1 MDENTLA
8 SYLYDYGMAS
18 CADIGD
24 TDPEERNIWLGFLA
38 SLEQACRETG
48 CDANTAVLLQSNQ
61 EDKVCGFH
69 REYGYYYVS
78 CGDRGEWYLVILEQN
93 RDEAMNLF
101 LERIFDKVAYEY
113 ALLRRKD
120 EEKAWP
126 YHCRFD
132 YRKIWFG
139 QALHW
144 LAPVVDWQFF
154 VECAGRYVE
163 LLNRWFAVPHW
174 EYDFELGRLIES
186 DDSWANIEVRFYDSP
201 PDHLLKFAVIA
212 AKYQEKWVVCKHRE
226 RDTYEF
232 PGGHREPGETIEET
246 AKRELYEE
254 TGAVRYEMRPV
265 CGYSVTRY
273 SREGAPDEESF
284 GMLFSCEVFQFGE
297 LPPDFEMEKIELFE
311 KIPDNW
317 TYPDIQPF
325 LLEYLME
332 NEKK

>member
-24 TDPEERNIWLGFLA
+24 IDPEERNIWTGFLA
-38 SLEQACRETG
+38 SLEQACIETG

-78 CGDRGEWYLVILEQN
+78 CGDRGERYLVILEQN
-93 RDEAMNLF
+93 RDEALNLF
-101 LERIFDKVAYEY
+101 LERVFDKMAYEY
-113 ALLRRKD
+113 ALLRQKD
-120 EEKAWP
+120 EEKAWS

-139 QALHW
+139 QALAW

-174 EYDFELGRLIES
+174 EYDFELGCLIE
-186 DDSWANIEVRFYDSP
+186 
-201 PDHLLKFAVIA
+201 
-212 AKYQEKWVVCKHRE
+212 
-226 RDTYEF
+226 
-232 PGGHREPGETIEET
+232 
-246 AKRELYEE
+246 
-254 TGAVRYEMRPV
+254 TG
-265 CGYSVTRY
+265 Y
-273 SREGAPDEESF
+273 SREYTDSKYLRRVVYEEFENASWVILEPQSAF
-284 GMLFSCEVFQFGE
+284 LEEEKNKCRPEGYAFRVDGKVLDMDRYEDRVCILLEGEEDNLHVYTLEGE
-297 LPPDFEMEKIELFE
+297 LLWKAGKRL
-311 KIPDNW
+311 DNW